1 MKNREKKGLG
11 ADMNMCLPNGL
22 KLVVVMVIDNTS
34 IISEEEE
41 EEEEEE
47 VKVKQSLNLLYLR
60 SYAAFLFW
68 TLWYTFDALPR

>member
-34 IISEEEE
+34 IISEEE
-41 EEEEEE
+41 
-47 VKVKQSLNLLYLR
+47 
-60 SYAAFLFW
+60 
-68 TLWYTFDALPR
+68 